1 MPGLSLRPVLLVLL
15 AMLAA
20 ARPAAAA
27 PLAPPGAASSES
39 LAAEFP
45 RPAALRPQ
53 VEFWKKVF
61 GVYSEHQILIHDT
74 EHLGRV
80 YSVLDYRDLVAAGES
95 PVVVEQRERAG
106 IASEK
111 ERIRALLLDLDARN
125 GNDGGLGEEERKIWN
140 LLAKDKNPRKFAAAA
155 DLARIRA
162 QPGLKERFA
171 EGVRVSRRYLG
182 EMEEIFRHEGLPVK
196 LTRLPLVES
205 CFNIEA
211 YSKVGAAGI
220 WQFMPATGRRY
231 MSVGGVLDERRDPLR
246 ATRGAAS
253 HLKENYDVLGTW
265 PLAITA
271 YNHGRAGM
279 SRAVRETGTTDIARI
294 VRAYRGPLF
303 GFASR
308 NFYAEF
314 LAALDVET
322 AHRDYFGELR
332 FDPPFTGEEVLLHQA
347 LSGKAAASCAD
358 VSPAELAALNPAV
371 EETVFAGRA
380 NIPRGYALR
389 VPAGSARAF
398 EERLGAIPAE
408 ARVVASRPSRRR
420 STLASH
426 AAANEAGAN
435 DDRTSSAEAKGN
447 RPGGRRATGDRAQSA
462 TSAEAYR
469 THRVGRGQTLSHIA
483 RRYRVS
489 VQRLISANSLRGTA
503 LKPGQVL
510 RIPTG

>member
-1 MPGLSLRPVLLVLL
+1 LSP
-15 AMLAA
+15 
-20 ARPAAAA
+20 
-27 PLAPPGAASSES
+27 
-39 LAAEFP
+39 EFP
-45 RPAALRPQ
+45 RPAALRSQ

-80 YSVLDYRDLVAAGES
+80 YSVLDYRDLAAAGES

-111 ERIRALLLDLDARN
+111 ERIRALLRDLDARN
-125 GNDGGLGEEERKIWN
+125 GNDGGLGEEERKILN
-140 LLAKDKNPRKFAAAA
+140 LFAKDKNPRKFAEAA

-182 EMEEIFRHEGLPVK
+182 EMEEIFRRDGLPVK

-205 CFNIEA
+205 CFNIDA

-220 WQFMPATGRRY
+220 WQFMPATGRY
-231 MSVGGVLDERRDPLR
+231 YLSIGGVLDERRDPLR
-246 ATRGAAS
+246 ATRGAAR
-253 HLKENYDVLGTW
+253 HLKDNYEELGTW

-279 SRAVRETGTTDIARI
+279 NRAVRETGTTDIARI
-294 VRAYRGPLF
+294 VRGYHGPLF

-314 LAALDVET
+314 LAALDVEA

-332 FDPPFTGEEVLLHQA
+332 FDPPFAGDEVPLRQA
-347 LSGKAAASCAD
+347 LSGKAAASCAK
-358 VSPAELAALNPAV
+358 VSPEELATLNPAV
-371 EETVFAGRA
+371 DDAVFSGRG
-380 NIPRGYALR
+380 NIPRGYVLR
-389 VPAGSARAF
+389 VPPGSARAF
-398 EERLGAIPAE
+398 EQRLAGIPAE
-408 ARVVASRPSRRR
+408 AWVVASQPSRKR
-420 STLASH
+420 SP
-426 AAANEAGAN
+426 AADSVRAAGTRAHGAGAN
-435 DDRTSSAEAKGN
+435 SAGAASTAADGARAASTASAKSYH
-447 RPGGRRATGDRAQSA
+447 T
-462 TSAEAYR
+462 Y
-469 THRVGRGQTLSHIA
+469 RVGKGQTLSHIA

-489 VQRLISANSLRGTA
+489 VQRLISTNSLRGTA
-503 LKPGQVL
+503 LKPGQIL
-510 RIPTG
+510 RIPAG

>member
-1 MPGLSLRPVLLVLL
+1 MPGLSLRLVLLVVL
-15 AMLAA
+15 AMLAGT
-20 ARPAAAA
+20 RPAASA
-27 PLAPPGAASSES
+27 PSESPRAASSEALS
-39 LAAEFP
+39 PEFP

-80 YSVLDYRDLVAAGES
+80 YSVLDYRDLAAAGES
-95 PVVVEQRERAG
+95 PIVLEQRERAG

-111 ERIRALLLDLDARN
+111 EHIRALLLDLDARN

-140 LLAKDKNPRKFAAAA
+140 LLAKDKNPRKFAEAA

-162 QPGLKERFA
+162 QRGLKERFA

-182 EMEEIFRHEGLPVK
+182 EMEEIFRGEGLPVK

-205 CFNIEA
+205 CFNIDA

-220 WQFMPATGRRY
+220 WQFMPATGRHY
-231 MSVGGVLDERRDPLR
+231 LSIGGVLDERRDPLR
-246 ATRGAAS
+246 ATHGAS
-253 HLKENYDVLGTW
+253 RHLKENYEDLGTW

-271 YNHGRAGM
+271 YNHGRAGV

-294 VRAYRGPLF
+294 VHAYHGPLF

-314 LAALDVET
+314 LAALDVEA

-332 FDPPFTGEEVLLHQA
+332 FDPPFAGDEVPLCRA
-347 LSGKAAASCAD
+347 LSSEAAASCAN

-371 EETVFAGRA
+371 DDAVFSGRG
-380 NIPRGYALR
+380 NIPRGYVLR
-389 VPAGSARAF
+389 VPPGSARAF
-398 EERLGAIPAE
+398 ERCLAGIAAE
-408 ARVVASRPSRRR
+408 TRVVASPPSRKR
-420 STLASH
+420 SALA
-426 AAANEAGAN
+426 
-435 DDRTSSAEAKGN
+435 DSA
-447 RPGGRRATGDRAQSA
+447 RAQSVA
-462 TSAEAYR
+462 SAESYR
-469 THRVGRGQTLSHIA
+469 THRVGKGQTLSHIA

-489 VQRLISANSLRGTA
+489 VQRLISANSLRGNA
-503 LKPGQVL
+503 VKAGQVL